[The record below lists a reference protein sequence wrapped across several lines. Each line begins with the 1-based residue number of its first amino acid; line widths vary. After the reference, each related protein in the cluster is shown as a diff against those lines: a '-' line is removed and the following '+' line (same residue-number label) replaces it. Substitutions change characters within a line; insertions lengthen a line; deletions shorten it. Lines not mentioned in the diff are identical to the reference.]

1 MSSNSTETTVDRA
14 INFTRSLADLI
25 DNLCP
30 RCQDIIK
37 EELTGTQPAS
47 SRKHRCKTT
56 AVNEVHSYY
65 DQQT

>member
-1 MSSNSTETTVDRA
+1 MSSSTETTIDRA
-14 INFTRSLADLI
+14 INFTRSLANI
-25 DNLCP
+25 INNLCP

-47 SRKHRCKTT
+47 SRKHRRKIT
-56 AVNEVHSYY
+56 AINGVHFYY